1 MVKRG
6 SSTFSA
12 ASVAKGS
19 VVLSRAVEKNFALE
33 AEVSRLRHHIS
44 VLSRRL
50 HFITLERDGL
60 VDMVAPTMF
69 VEEKWGETPLTDE
82 EVAGEEERSEA
93 APSVAGSGCPSV
105 AMVEGAGE
113 EAEVA
118 EEMAVEKASLSV
130 AGVGVE
136 ERHDVAG
143 RGDVKEAESAV
154 AEEAVDIDTWMER
167 RMVRDRERLAERKER
182 REENTAGEVGVV
194 ERVPEMAENCNRF
207 KMDLVGREVSPL
219 PDSVVMESLKSL
231 RTVALDVW
239 RQRGLLRER
248 MEVEEA
254 GLRREMEGVLEGR
267 LVSSGDEDAIIGGVI
282 VAGGA
287 SQKAKNAAR
296 KKKRKIRRGEAS
308 GRGGGG

>member
-19 VVLSRAVEKNFALE
+19 VVLSRAIEKNFALE

-50 HFITLERDGL
+50 HFVTLERDGL

-69 VEEKWGETPLTDE
+69 VEEEWGETPLADE
-82 EVAGEEERSEA
+82 EVAGEEVRGEA
-93 APSVAGSGCPSV
+93 ALSVAGSGCLSV
-105 AMVEGAGE
+105 AMVEVAE
-113 EAEVA
+113 EVAVEEVA
-118 EEMAVEKASLSV
+118 EDVAVEKAALSV

-143 RGDVKEAESAV
+143 RGDVQEAESAV
-154 AEEAVDIDTWMER
+154 AEEAVDVGTWMER
-167 RMVRDRERLAERKER
+167 GERGRAERKAR
-182 REENTAGEVGVV
+182 QEENTAGVVGKP
-194 ERVPEMAENCNRF
+194 VPGVAGLYNRF
-207 KMDLVGREVSPL
+207 KMDLVEVGSPTQNPPTPLSRKVAELEREV
-219 PDSVVMESLKSL
+219 VE
-231 RTVALDVW
+231 
-239 RQRGLLRER
+239 ER
-248 MEVEEA
+248 MEVVKWMDENRA
-254 GLRREMEGVLEGR
+254 GLALMEKKLSFGLG
-267 LVSSGDEDAIIGGVI
+267 SSDDEDAIIEGVI

-296 KKKRKIRRGEAS
+296 KRKRKIRRGEAS
-308 GRGGGG
+308 GRSGGG